1 MRSAAL
7 LSLLPLALAA
17 PATRAPLYTREE
29 AIEGKYIVKVKNGAS
44 ASINSAIASIA
55 SNADHVYKNLGGF
68 SASLTSEEVE
78 TLRNNPDI
86 EYIEQDQKA
95 TMFAIQTGAPW
106 GLARLSNKEP
116 GSSTYTYD
124 DAAGEGTCVYVL
136 DTGID
141 TELSEFGGRASW
153 AGDFIGTG
161 KDDQG
166 HGTHCA
172 GTVGSST
179 YGVAKKAKLFAIKV
193 LDFEGNGEYA
203 QVIAGLDMIA
213 DHAATQDCPKGVVA
227 SMSLG
232 GPKSQAV
239 NDAAANVVSAGIF
252 LAVAAGN
259 GNRITRLPEDVALV
273 SPASEPSACTV
284 GASDSQDRVASFSN
298 FGALLD
304 VYAPGVGIRSLQ
316 PGGSTL
322 DANGTSM
329 ATPHVAG
336 LAAYYL
342 SLGATEAAGA
352 CSYIV
357 GQGLKGVISGVPSGT
372 ANVLVQ
378 NGQA

>member
-7 LSLLPLALAA
+7 LSLLPWALAA

-44 ASINSAIASIA
+44 ASINSAIGSIA

-78 TLRNNPDI
+78 ALRNNPDI

-95 TMFAIQTGAPW
+95 TMFATQTGAPW

-342 SLGATEAAGA
+342 SIGATGAAGA

-357 GQGLKGVISGVPSGT
+357 DQGLKGVISGVPSGT

>member
-95 TMFAIQTGAPW
+95 TMFATQTGAPW

-172 GTVGSST
+172 GTVGSNT

-336 LAAYYL
+336 LVAYYL

-352 CSYIV
+352 CRYIV
-357 GQGLKGVISGVPSGT
+357 DQGLKGVINGVPSGT

>member
-1 MRSAAL
+1 MRSTTL

-68 SASLTSEEVE
+68 SATLTAEEVE

-95 TMFAIQTGAPW
+95 TMFATQTGAPW

-116 GSSTYTYD
+116 GSTTYTYD

-259 GNRITRLPEDVALV
+259 GNRFTRLPEDVALV

-316 PGGSTL
+316 PGGSTA

-342 SLGATEAAGA
+342 SLGATEASGA

-357 GQGLKGVISGVPSGT
+357 DQGLKGVISGVPSGT